1 MTKEFLKKFIISML
15 GGSQTDV
22 ELTDDDLEMAIYH
35 AISYY
40 MSHSSDAFN
49 EEWKVLHL
57 KSGTNLQ
64 EVPDDVD
71 YIISINNVNGTSG
84 GTTIIPY
91 TFGKSYEIT
100 MLNMITNDNN
110 LQKSQNFIPSKIIYK
125 DGKRY
130 FQVDP
135 IPQQDM
141 NVAAKVLTYKD
152 LSPLYNDQWIQK
164 YSLAIAKMMLGN
176 ARSKFSSMNAPVD
189 MSMNGQDL
197 ISQAQQEMEKLEQQ
211 IFDESVLYNGGIV
224 IG

>member
-1 MTKEFLKKFIISML
+1 MTKDFLKQFIVSML

-22 ELTDDDLEMAIYH
+22 ELSDDDLEMAIYH
-35 AISYY
+35 AINYF
-40 MSHSSDAFN
+40 MAHSSDAFN
-49 EEWKVLHL
+49 EEWKVLRL
-57 KSGTNLQ
+57 KGGTNLQ

-71 YIISINNVNGTSG
+71 YIITINNVSGTG
-84 GTTIIPY
+84 GGVTIIPY

-110 LQKSQNFIPSKIIYK
+110 LQKSQNYIPSKIIYK

-135 IPQQDM
+135 IPTQDT
-141 NVAAKVLTYKD
+141 NVAALVLTYKD
-152 LSPLYNDQWIQK
+152 LAPLYANVWVQR
-164 YSLAIAKMMLGN
+164 YALALAKMMLGN
-176 ARSKFSSMNAPVD
+176 ARSKFSSVNAPSD

-197 ISQAQQEMEKLEQQ
+197 ISQAQQEMDKLEQQ
-211 IFDESVLYNGGIV
+211 LFDESVLYNGGII